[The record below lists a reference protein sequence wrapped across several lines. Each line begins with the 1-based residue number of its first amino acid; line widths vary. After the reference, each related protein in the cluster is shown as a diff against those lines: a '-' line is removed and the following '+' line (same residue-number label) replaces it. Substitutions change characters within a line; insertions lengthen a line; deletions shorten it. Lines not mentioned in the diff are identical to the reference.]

1 MARKASSKDT
11 QRKLTRM
18 GRPVAAAMAPWLA
31 KPAAKRG
38 LRDARLMAEWGCI
51 VGAELAGRTRPE
63 KLDRRGRDGI
73 LRLTVAPGWAL
84 EVQHL
89 EPLILQRIN
98 QFFGAQVV
106 TRLAL
111 KQGRV
116 SQPVAP
122 KRAEAAPR
130 RAPSPESER
139 ALAEACAKVED
150 KELAAVLERLGRRVL
165 G

>member
-1 MARKASSKDT
+1 
-11 QRKLTRM
+11 M
-18 GRPVAAAMAPWLA
+18 GRPVAAAIAPWLA

-38 LRDARLMAEWGCI
+38 LRDARLVGEWGSI

-111 KQGRV
+111 KQGPV
-116 SQPVAP
+116 SPPAVV
-122 KRAEAAPR
+122 KRADAVRP
-130 RAPSPESER
+130 APSAESER
-139 ALAEACAKVED
+139 VLAEACAKVED
-150 KELAAVLERLGRRVL
+150 KELAAVLERLGRQVL

>member
-1 MARKASSKDT
+1 
-11 QRKLTRM
+11 M
-18 GRPVAAAMAPWLA
+18 GRPVAAAIAPWLA

-38 LRDARLMAEWGCI
+38 LRDARLLVEWGSV
-51 VGAELAGRTRPE
+51 VGPELAGRTRPE

-111 KQGRV
+111 KQGPV
-116 SQPVAP
+116 SPPAP
-122 KRAEAAPR
+122 ATRAAPPQR
-130 RAPSPESER
+130 QPPPGEEQ
-139 ALAEACAKVED
+139 ALADACAAVED
-150 KELAAVLERLGRRVL
+150 RELAAILQRLGRSVL